1 MNCDEIRCLLE
12 SDARDAAEDAAVRRH
27 LESCNDC
34 AAYAGAMRAQDNL
47 VKRALTQASDEV
59 RFARVKRR
67 LSEGIDRER
76 NVGARWRWF
85 AAAAGSIAASVLIC
99 AGIYFAARTSGPLD
113 ETRLNARDVFSQV
126 DELQTKIRSTQV
138 LDELVQL
145 QAAMDGPEDQD
156 GKSAAEDAELY
167 IERILALHGTNEQAY
182 RETLLGIGRSGVS
195 ARLRK
200 VRESLTADAPKP
212 VVASLDLAIATF
224 DQAGQ
229 IVQAKEV
236 ACAD

>member
-12 SDARDAAEDAAVRRH
+12 SDARDAAEDAALRRH
-27 LESCNDC
+27 LDACKEC
-34 AAYAGAMRAQDNL
+34 AAYAGAMRAQDAL
-47 VKRALTQASDEV
+47 VKRAMTPKNDEV
-59 RFARVKRR
+59 QFSRVKLR
-67 LSEGIDRER
+67 LSQSIDRER
-76 NVGARWRWF
+76 KVGSRWRKF
-85 AAAAGSIAASVLIC
+85 ALAGSIAASVLIC
-99 AGIYFAARTSGPLD
+99 AGIYWATGTKGSLG
-113 ETRLNARDVFSQV
+113 ETKFGARDVISQV

-145 QAAMDGPEDQD
+145 QAALDGPDDQD

-200 VRESLTADAPKP
+200 VRDSLTADAPKP
-212 VVASLDLAIATF
+212 VVASLDLAISTF

-229 IVQAKEV
+229 IVQPKEV
-236 ACAD
+236 ACAN